1 MNLITNKQQLAPNV
15 FRIDVFAPRI
25 AEIRQPGQ
33 FVIIRKGPLSERIPL
48 TIADGDKAN
57 GTITLVIQA
66 VGKSTIELTS
76 LNVGD
81 SIQDVAGPL
90 GKATELIESGRA
102 VCVGGGV
109 GTAVVHPIAQGL
121 MANGVEVISII
132 GGRSREWVIF
142 EEELKNL
149 GRTIV
154 CTDDGSYGVKGF
166 VTTALKEVLD
176 NARIDAVY
184 AVGPVPMMMNV
195 AKLTEPF
202 KVPTVVSLN
211 PIMID
216 GTGMCGGCRVSVG
229 GKTMFACVDG
239 PEFDG
244 HKVDFKELSERLA
257 SYQTYERE
265 ALQHFE
271 EGCRVGLG
279 ASINT
284 TEITEHPMLANWV
297 SDEVLTFGTP
307 VSNKEKMKIVRQKM
321 PEQHAETRRSNFTE
335 VNLGFDA
342 KLALLEAQRC
352 IQCKEKQCIAGCPVM
367 IDIPQFIKHITEGD
381 LEAAAKILVRDNSL
395 PAVTGRVCPQ
405 ETQCEA
411 LCIRGIKGAP
421 VAIGYLERYIADW
434 ARNHEELLGIH
445 TPVPTGKKVAIVGSG
460 PAGLTAAGELVKLG
474 HDITIY
480 EAFHKPGGV
489 LVYGIPEFRLPKA
502 IVQEE
507 VDRLTRQG
515 VKIEFNAVIGKTY
528 TLNELIED
536 FDAVFVA
543 NGAGL
548 PVFMGVPGENLK
560 GVYSANEYLTRVNLM
575 TAFSFPETD
584 TPVFKANNVAVV
596 GGGNVAMDAVRT
608 AKRLGA
614 QNSTIVYRRS
624 KAEMPARVEEVEHA
638 AEEGILFE
646 MLVAPT
652 EVLSDDKGWVSG
664 MKCQRMAL
672 GEPDASG
679 RRRPVPIEGSDFIV
693 PCDILIVAVGT
704 RANPLLTS
712 TCPDLALN
720 KWGNIVADD
729 FGRTSLKGVWAGGD
743 ITRGAATVILAM
755 GDGKKSAGSIH
766 KYLTEGVWA
775 ETAKN

>member
-1 MNLITNKQQLAPNV
+1 MNLITNKQQLSANV
-15 FRIDVFAPRI
+15 YRLDIFAPRV

-33 FVIIRKGPLSERIPL
+33 FVIVRKGPLSERIPL

-57 GTITLVIQA
+57 GTIALVIQA
-66 VGKSTIELTS
+66 VGKSTVELTS

-81 SIQDVAGPL
+81 SLQDVAGPL
-90 GKATELIESGRA
+90 GKPTELIESGCA

-109 GTAVVHPIAQGL
+109 GTAVVHPIARGL
-121 MANGVEVISII
+121 RDKGVEVISII
-132 GGRSREWVIF
+132 GGRSKEWVIF
-142 EEELKNL
+142 EEELKEI

-154 CTDDGSYGVKGF
+154 CTDDGSYGIKGF
-166 VTTALKEVLD
+166 VTTALSDLIANVSIE
-176 NARIDAVY
+176 AVY

-195 AKLTEPF
+195 AKMTEPHRI
-202 KVPTVVSLN
+202 PTIVSLN

-244 HKVDFKELSERLA
+244 HKVDFKELSDRLA
-257 SYQTYERE
+257 TYQSYERQ
-265 ALQHFE
+265 AMQNYE
-271 EGCRVGLG
+271 EGCRLGLD
-279 ASINT
+279 AVKDSIDT
-284 TEITEHPMLANWV
+284 SGHPLATNWI
-297 SDEVLTFGTP
+297 SDDALTYGTP
-307 VSNKEKMKIVRQKM
+307 VSNKEKMKISRQKM
-321 PEQHAETRRSNFTE
+321 PEQHADSRRANFSE

-367 IDIPQFIKHITEGD
+367 IDIPRFIKQITEGD
-381 LEAAAKILVRDNSL
+381 LEGAAKTLIRDNSL

-411 LCIRGIKGAP
+411 LCVRGIKGAP

-434 ARNHEELLGIH
+434 ARNHEELLNKDAP
-445 TPVPTGKKVAIVGSG
+445 TPSGKKVAIVGSG
-460 PAGLTAAGELVKLG
+460 PAGLTAAGELVKSG
-474 HDITIY
+474 HDITIF

-489 LVYGIPEFRLPKA
+489 LVYGIPEFRLPKS

-507 VDRLTRQG
+507 VDRLVRQG

-528 TLNELIED
+528 TLNELNEK

-575 TAFSFPETD
+575 SAFNFPDAD
-584 TPVFKANNVAVV
+584 TPVLKAKNVAVV

-614 QNSTIVYRRS
+614 ENSTIVYRRS
-624 KAEMPARVEEVEHA
+624 RAEMPARVEEVDHA
-638 AEEGILFE
+638 AEEGIVFE

-652 EVLSDDKGWVSG
+652 EVLGDANGWVSG

-712 TCPDLALN
+712 TCPDLKLN

-729 FGRTSLKGVWAGGD
+729 YGRTSIKGVWAGGD

-755 GDGKKSAGSIH
+755 GDGKKSAGSIN
-766 KYLTEGVWA
+766 KYLSEGVWV
-775 ETAKN
+775 

>member
-1 MNLITNKQQLAPNV
+1 MNIITNKQQLAPNV
-15 FRIDVFAPRI
+15 YRLDVFAPRI
-25 AEIRQPGQ
+25 ADIRQPGQ
-33 FVIIRKGPLSERIPL
+33 FVIVRKGPISERIPL

-76 LNVGD
+76 LNVGE

-90 GKATELIESGRA
+90 GKPTELIESGCA

-121 MANGVEVISII
+121 CAKGVEVINII
-132 GGRSREWVIF
+132 GGRSKEWVIF

-149 GRTIV
+149 GKTFV

-166 VTTALKEVLD
+166 VTTALREVLD
-176 NARIDAVY
+176 NAKIDAVY

-195 AKLTEPF
+195 AKLTEPM
-202 KVPTVVSLN
+202 KVHTIVSLN
-211 PIMID
+211 PVMID

-244 HKVDFKELSERLA
+244 HKVDFNELSERLT

-271 EGCRVGLG
+271 KGCLVGLG
-279 ASINT
+279 AELVT
-284 TEITEHPMLANWV
+284 TDFTEHALFSNWV
-297 SDEVLTFGTP
+297 SDDVLTYGTP

-321 PEQHAETRRSNFTE
+321 PEQESELRRANFTE

-342 KLALLEAQRC
+342 RLALLEAQRC
-352 IQCKEKQCIAGCPVM
+352 IQCKEKQCIPGCPVF
-367 IDIPQFIKHITEGD
+367 IDIPLFIKHITEGD
-381 LEAAAKILVRDNSL
+381 LESAAKVLMRDNSL

-434 ARNHEELLGIH
+434 ARSHEELLVPN
-445 TPVPTGKKVAIVGSG
+445 TPVSTGKKVAIVGSG

-502 IVQEE
+502 IVQDE
-507 VDRLTRQG
+507 VDRLIRQG

-528 TLNELIED
+528 TLNELIEK

-548 PVFMGVPGENLK
+548 PVFMGVAGENLK

-575 TAFSFPETD
+575 TAFSFPVTD
-584 TPVFKANNVAVV
+584 TPVLKANNVAVV

-614 QNSTIVYRRS
+614 ENSTIVYRRS
-624 KAEMPARVEEVEHA
+624 RAEMPARVEEVDHA

-646 MLVAPT
+646 MLVAPI

-712 TCPDLALN
+712 TCPDLKLN

-729 FGRTSLKGVWAGGD
+729 FGRTSIKGVWAGGD

-755 GDGKKSAGSIH
+755 GDGKKSAGSMH

-775 ETAKN
+775 EA